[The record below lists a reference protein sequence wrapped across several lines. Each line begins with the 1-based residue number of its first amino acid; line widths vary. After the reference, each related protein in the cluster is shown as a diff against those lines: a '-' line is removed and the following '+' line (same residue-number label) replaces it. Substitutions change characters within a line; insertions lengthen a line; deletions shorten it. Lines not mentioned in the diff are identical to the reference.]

1 MATSNGQGWSAGGG
15 DGGHAPKD
23 VRVSSINR
31 LRRHKAIAY
40 WGRLFL
46 QLGRQFI
53 EDRCLKLGQA
63 LAFQSI
69 LSLVPLLTVAFV
81 GLNAFSQNN
90 EKDLIVDKITAIFP
104 GMPQDFSATLVGF
117 TQKISGGALGSFGL
131 IITAYLGF
139 SLFKLVEEVFNEIWR
154 TGQKRSLLQ
163 KFMVFY
169 ALATLMPV
177 LVGASLGMSA
187 KIPSELKGLHFMGPF
202 LVSWLG
208 LTGMY
213 KFLPVARVRWSAA
226 FLGGG
231 LAALV
236 FEFAKIGFATY
247 VKVALVKQQG
257 IYGAVG
263 LLPLLFLWIYLAWLV
278 VLFGCEIAYAAQNLA
293 ALELAM
299 QLERSQGRQERTVL
313 ASRVLLTCATV
324 HRDGGGAA
332 KRRDLALLFQLPEEA
347 IDRIMKNLIAR
358 KLALEIPGDSPGY
371 VPARPPERILLGD
384 IMPTLALTDGA
395 PLRSPKF
402 DALVTELD
410 GWRSQRLGALTL
422 ADMLEAPGSVAR
434 AIERAAAEEQA
445 RMMAELAGHEEGA
458 EGAAADAPAVAAAA
472 AGATDAPPDEP
483 VA

>member
-1 MATSNGQGWSAGGG
+1 MASSNGQGFGVGGG
-15 DGGHAPKD
+15 DADGGAPKD
-23 VRVSSINR
+23 VRMSGIHR
-31 LRRHKAIAY
+31 LRRHKVIAY

-81 GLNAFSQNN
+81 GLNAFGQNT
-90 EKDLIVDKITAIFP
+90 EKELIVDKITAIFP
-104 GMPQDFSATLVGF
+104 GMPQGFSETLVGF

-131 IITAYLGF
+131 LITAYLGF

-177 LVGASLGMSA
+177 LAGASLGMSA
-187 KIPSELKGLHFMGPF
+187 KIPSELRGLHFMGPF
-202 LVSWLG
+202 VVSWLG
-208 LTGMY
+208 LLGMY

-226 FLGGG
+226 VLGGG

-236 FEFAKIGFATY
+236 FELAKIGFGTY

-313 ASRVLLTCATV
+313 AARVLLTCATV

-332 KRRDLALLFQLPEEA
+332 KRRDLALLYQLPEEA

-358 KLALEIPGDSPGY
+358 KLALEIPGDSTGF
-371 VPARPPERILLGD
+371 VPARPPDRIGLAD

-410 GWRSQRLGALTL
+410 AWRTGRLGALSL
-422 ADMLEAPGSVAR
+422 ADMLEAPGTVAR
-434 AIERAAAEEQA
+434 AIERAAAEEKA
-445 RMMAELAGHEEGA
+445 RMLAEIGVAD
-458 EGAAADAPAVAAAA
+458 AAAAEPVADVAVAAV
-472 AGATDAPPDEP
+472 GAVEAPPDEP
-483 VA
+483 AA